1 MNYILFDDHTT
12 WNRFLPLTF
21 TRPVSELRAG
31 ILTIRQKWEKL
42 LNASCSWL
50 TEAYLREKYPVNA
63 SDVNI
68 LINSSILP
76 DTKLLAAINALQTG
90 SCLVREGAVL
100 ACCMDENGLQAFDRG
115 DHPAGNEQDYS
126 SGLARIEN
134 PWDLFEMNGDLIRTD
149 FDLITGGRSSQA
161 LNDTNTILNPDQVFA
176 EEGVSMEAVIL
187 NARGGP
193 IYLGRDTEIMEGT
206 VIRGP
211 FALCDQSVVKMN
223 AKIYGPT
230 TIGPMSVV
238 GGEIKNSVILGLSN
252 KAHDGYLG
260 NAVIGEW
267 CNIGAD
273 SNNSNLKNNYA
284 DVKLWSYAEEAFIN
298 TGIQFCGLIMGDHSK
313 CAINT
318 MFNTGTVVGVFAN
331 IFGTGFPRNFIPS
344 FSWGG
349 PGGMSEYKLEKAF
362 EVAEKVM
369 MRKDIEFD
377 AAEQRILKTVY
388 EMTARYRS

>member
-1 MNYILFDDHTT
+1 MNYILFDQPET
-12 WNRFLPLTF
+12 WQNLLPLTF
-21 TRPVSELRAG
+21 TRPASELRAG

-42 LNASCSWL
+42 LDTNCSWL
-50 TEAYLREKYPVNA
+50 TEPYLRDKYPMKTKA
-63 SDVNI
+63 VNI

-76 DTKLLAAINALQTG
+76 DATLLDSVKALELG
-90 SCLVREGAVL
+90 DCLIKGEILIAF
-100 ACCMDENGLQAFDRG
+100 CQDEKDPDEYLRG
-115 DHPAGNEQDYS
+115 DYIFKNRIQYTGELYS
-126 SGLARIEN
+126 IDH
-134 PWDLFEMNGDLIRTD
+134 PWDLFEMNGDLIRKD
-149 FDLITGGRSSQA
+149 FELITAGRSSRA
-161 LNDTNTILNPDQVFA
+161 LNDTNILLKPELIFV
-176 EEGVSMEAVIL
+176 EEDVSMDAVTL
-187 NARGGP
+187 NANGGP

-230 TIGPMSVV
+230 TIGPMSMV
-238 GGEIKNSVILGLSN
+238 GGEIKNSVFQGLSN

-284 DVKLWSYAEEAFIN
+284 EVKLWSYKEEAFIN
-298 TGIQFCGLIMGDHSK
+298 TGLQFCGMIMGDHSK
-313 CAINT
+313 CGINT

-362 EVAEKVM
+362 EVADKVM
-369 MRKDIEFD
+369 MRREIEFD
-377 AAEQRILKTVY
+377 AIEKGILKTVF
-388 EMTARYRS
+388 EMTAKYRN